1 MHKNSHRKRLLIIED
16 DVNLLYSLQAKFS
29 MKDFSVQ
36 IHQGNSSIEEIL
48 QRIELYVPHYIILD
62 LVLPQVDGFEF
73 LKSLK
78 AKKETSSIPVFI
90 FTNLSDKDSKAR
102 SEKLGAE
109 YYFIKSDF
117 VLDEFVEKVLK
128 IIENREG
135 ANK

>member
-1 MHKNSHRKRLLIIED
+1 MKQKIFIIED
-16 DVNLLYSLQAKFS
+16 DVNLLYSLQAKLS
-29 MKDFSVQ
+29 IEDFSVQ

-62 LVLPQVDGFEF
+62 LILPQVDGFEI

-78 AKKETSSIPVFI
+78 SKKITSSIPVFI

-117 VLDEFVEKVLK
+117 ALDELTEKVLK
-128 IIENREG
+128 IITNREKV
-135 ANK
+135 NK